1 MRQMKKKKK
10 INTLEQQCLHFEL
23 SESDYDDLFSYVIAR
38 RRIRHFKAHYYD
50 QPMNY
55 FDLIG
60 IEVRYICPQMAEIVR
75 IMNTEVKVLKEH
87 DIIIRINQQTDFFS
101 RIELDCREIRVY
113 AVRNLYGGDTVMVEE
128 TFPFPEMKNTGCQIQ
143 TRVFNQSQSGV
154 IRLYDFNF
162 SVQQFEEILKKW
174 SADGIDTV
182 VFDLRGNMGGSVKR
196 ANKALDL
203 LLPEESVKYSYVDKK
218 NTRVVVTTA
227 SDTIYRFGKIFI
239 LLDRFT
245 LSSAEIFTSALRTN
259 LGAVVAGE
267 TSGGKGTI
275 ITPLEINSESYVMF
289 PKYEY
294 FSSRGETV
302 EGKGIKPDMSL
313 DELKTVL
320 PADLYSTLL

>member
-1 MRQMKKKKK
+1 MRQADFVEK

-23 SESDYDDLFSYVIAR
+23 SESDYDDLFSYLIAR

-75 IMNTEVKVLKEH
+75 IMNDEVKVLREH
-87 DIIIRINQQTDFFS
+87 DIIIKVNRQTDFFS
-101 RIELDCREIRVY
+101 RIELDCKEIRVC
-113 AVRNLYGGDTVMVEE
+113 AVRNLYDSDPEMVEE
-128 TFPFPEMKNTGCQIQ
+128 TFAFPEMKNTGCQIK
-143 TRVFNQSQSGV
+143 TTVFSQCKCGV

-162 SVQQFEEILKKW
+162 PVQQFEEILRNW
-174 SADGIDTV
+174 SSDHIETL
-182 VFDLRGNMGGSVKR
+182 VFDLRRNMGGSVKR

-203 LLPEESVKYSYVDKK
+203 LLPVGSIKYTYFDKK
-218 NTRVVVTTA
+218 NVSVVERTA
-227 SDTIYRFGKIFI
+227 TEAMYSFEKIFI

-245 LSSAEIFTSALRTN
+245 LSSAEIFTAALKTN
-259 LGAVVAGE
+259 LGAIVAGE

-275 ITPLEINSESYVMF
+275 ITPLEINSESYVMY

-294 FSSRGETV
+294 ITSQGDKV
-302 EGKGIKPDMSL
+302 EGVGIRPDISL
-313 DELKTVL
+313 ETLKALL
-320 PADLYSTLL
+320 PAEVCDAVL

>member
-1 MRQMKKKKK
+1 MRQMDFVDK
-10 INTLEQQCLHFEL
+10 INTLEEQCLHFEM

-38 RRIRHFKAHYYD
+38 RRIRHFKSHYYD

-60 IEVRYICPQMAEIVR
+60 VEVRYICPQMAEIVR
-75 IMNTEVKVLKEH
+75 IMNTEVKELKEH

-101 RIELDCREIRVY
+101 RIRLDCREIKVY
-113 AVRNLYGGDTVMVEE
+113 ALRNLYGGDTVMVEE
-128 TFPFPEMKNTGCQIQ
+128 TFPFPEMRNTGCQIQ
-143 TRVFNQSQSGV
+143 ARVFDQSRSGM
-154 IRLYDFNF
+154 IRLFDFNF

-196 ANKALDL
+196 ANKALDM

-218 NTRVVVTTA
+218 NTHVVVKTA
-227 SDTIYRFGKIFI
+227 SDTIYRFGKIYI
-239 LLDRFT
+239 LTDRFT
-245 LSSAEIFTSALRTN
+245 LSSAEIFTSALRCN

-294 FSSRGETV
+294 FTARGETV
-302 EGKGIKPDMSL
+302 EGVGIKPDL
-313 DELKTVL
+313 PLEGLKAILPEELC
-320 PADLYSTLL
+320 AALL